1 MEFEVS
7 VQSHGTAVIEFNG
20 YEKLLSDA
28 KKLGERM
35 KQEDVT
41 EENIQESKA
50 LLAQVRKQIKAL
62 DEERKK
68 VKREVM
74 TPYDELNEKIQTLKN
89 ALAEGEEHINA
100 QVKEFT
106 RAEQEKRKLQIKDL
120 FTKYQQSYN
129 APQWLTFTKFINK
142 NTTLVTNKA
151 TSQKAIRTAI
161 VNYFEKFNTDYA
173 MLKEQFK
180 DKDERSAI
188 LIAYSDNGFNMNEA
202 ILNYTMMI
210 AEKERLE
217 REQERVKE
225 TKVPDIEIIT
235 GNENKTVDKP
245 KEVCY
250 TVIKVKTEDLS
261 KLKQLGIDWEEL

>member
-7 VQSHGTAVIEFNG
+7 LRSQGHAVIEFNG
-20 YEKLLSDA
+20 YDKLLADA

-35 KQEDVT
+35 KQEEVT
-41 EENIQESKA
+41 EENIKESKA
-50 LLAQVRKQIKAL
+50 LLAQVRKQIKEL
-62 DEERKK
+62 DNERLK
-68 VKREVM
+68 VKREIM

-106 RAEQEKRKLQIKDL
+106 RAEKEQRKLQIKDL
-120 FTKYQQSYN
+120 FTKYQKSYN
-129 APQWLTFTKFINK
+129 APQWLTFNKFIAK
-142 NTTLVTNKA
+142 NSTLVTNKA

-161 VNYFEKFNTDYA
+161 VGYFDKFNTDYA
-173 MLKEQFK
+173 QLKEQFK

-188 LIAYSDNGFNMNEA
+188 LIAYADNGFNMEDA

-217 REQERVKE
+217 KEQQRVRK
-225 TKVPDIEIIT
+225 TKVPEIEIIT
-235 GNENKTVDKP
+235 GNENKIVDKP
-245 KEVCY
+245 KHISY
-250 TVIKVKTEDLS
+250 TNIKVKTEDLA
-261 KLKQLGIDWEEL
+261 KLKKLGIEWKEL